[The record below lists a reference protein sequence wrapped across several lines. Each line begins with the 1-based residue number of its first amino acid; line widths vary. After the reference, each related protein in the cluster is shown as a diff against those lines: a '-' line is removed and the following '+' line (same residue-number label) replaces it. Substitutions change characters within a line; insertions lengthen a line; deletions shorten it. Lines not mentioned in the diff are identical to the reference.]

1 MRSRSSSNRGRRK
14 VGSQKMEHQKNI
26 HLHPPQKSGS
36 INRGREGKVET
47 KGNPKQHPKGSD
59 MEKTGARKAGK
70 EKKRSSK
77 QPTAKNQRHGGQT
90 VATT

>member
-1 MRSRSSSNRGRRK
+1 MRSRSSSNRGRRN

-36 INRGREGKVET
+36 INRGREVET
-47 KGNPKQHPKGSD
+47 KGKPKQHPKGSD

-77 QPTAKNQRHGGQT
+77 QPTAKNRRHGGQT